1 MISLTLPAPAKINL
15 TLDILGARP
24 DGYHEMEMVM
34 QSVSLCDTIR
44 LDLGFAGGVRASSG
58 LQFLPND
65 KDNLAVAAALAFR
78 KATGQ
83 TWRDLLITIEKRI
96 PVCAGTAG
104 GSSDAAAVLRGLNEL
119 TNAGLS
125 PQALAKI
132 GEEVGSDVPYCVLG
146 TTALAGE
153 TEPQAAAVLLDQH
166 LDDIAQTAA
175 QEISAQGHDD
185 RVEVRLEQTWFPTR
199 QYQGISLPA
208 GNYLALRVLIG
219 AAEGHNW
226 WCVVFPNLCL
236 PAVSERALEAST
248 LTPGQI
254 SLLQEEETSYVFR
267 FKTLELWQSLKHRLM
282 EG

>member
-1 MISLTLPAPAKINL
+1 MRLTRVLRDVPWRRVLALFVACL
-15 TLDILGARP
+15 VCTALWAEATQVRLASQ
-24 DGYHEMEMVM
+24 V
-34 QSVSLCDTIR
+34 IR
-44 LDLGFAGGVRASSG
+44 LHV
-58 LQFLPND
+58 
-65 KDNLAVAAALAFR
+65 LANS
-78 KATGQ
+78 
-83 TWRDLLITIEKRI
+83 DIEE
-96 PVCAGTAG
+96 
-104 GSSDAAAVLRGLNEL
+104 D
-119 TNAGLS
+119 
-125 PQALAKI
+125 QALKL
-132 GEEVGSDVPYCVLG
+132 EVRDRVLE
-146 TTALAGE
+146 TTSALLAGE

-236 PAVSERALEAST
+236 PAVSERALETST

-267 FKTLELWQSLKHRLM
+267 FKALELWQSLKHRLM

>member
-1 MISLTLPAPAKINL
+1 MRLMRVLRDVPWRRVLALFVACLVCTALWAEATQVRLASQ
-15 TLDILGARP
+15 
-24 DGYHEMEMVM
+24 V
-34 QSVSLCDTIR
+34 IR
-44 LDLGFAGGVRASSG
+44 LHV
-58 LQFLPND
+58 
-65 KDNLAVAAALAFR
+65 LAN
-78 KATGQ
+78 
-83 TWRDLLITIEKRI
+83 
-96 PVCAGTAG
+96 
-104 GSSDAAAVLRGLNEL
+104 SDSEED
-119 TNAGLS
+119 
-125 PQALAKI
+125 QALKL
-132 GEEVGSDVPYCVLG
+132 EVRDRVLE
-146 TTALAGE
+146 TTSALLAGE

-267 FKTLELWQSLKHRLM
+267 FKTLEFWQSLKHRLM

>member
-1 MISLTLPAPAKINL
+1 MRLTRVLRDVPWRRVLALFVACL
-15 TLDILGARP
+15 VCTALWADATQVRLASQ
-24 DGYHEMEMVM
+24 V
-34 QSVSLCDTIR
+34 IR
-44 LDLGFAGGVRASSG
+44 LHV
-58 LQFLPND
+58 
-65 KDNLAVAAALAFR
+65 LAN
-78 KATGQ
+78 
-83 TWRDLLITIEKRI
+83 
-96 PVCAGTAG
+96 
-104 GSSDAAAVLRGLNEL
+104 SDSEED
-119 TNAGLS
+119 
-125 PQALAKI
+125 QALKL
-132 GEEVGSDVPYCVLG
+132 EVRDRVLE
-146 TTALAGE
+146 TTSALLAGE
-153 TEPQAAAVLLDQH
+153 TEPQAAAVLLNQH

-236 PAVSERALEAST
+236 PAVSERALETST

-267 FKTLELWQSLKHRLM
+267 FKALELWQSLKHRLM

>member
-1 MISLTLPAPAKINL
+1 MRLTRVLRDVPWRRVLALFVACL
-15 TLDILGARP
+15 VCTALWAEATQVRLASQ
-24 DGYHEMEMVM
+24 V
-34 QSVSLCDTIR
+34 IR
-44 LDLGFAGGVRASSG
+44 LHVLANSDSE
-58 LQFLPND
+58 
-65 KDNLAVAAALAFR
+65 KD
-78 KATGQ
+78 
-83 TWRDLLITIEKRI
+83 
-96 PVCAGTAG
+96 
-104 GSSDAAAVLRGLNEL
+104 
-119 TNAGLS
+119 
-125 PQALAKI
+125 QALKL
-132 GEEVGSDVPYCVLG
+132 EVRDRVLE
-146 TTALAGE
+146 TTSALLAGE
-153 TEPQAAAVLLDQH
+153 TEPQAAAVLLNQH

-219 AAEGHNW
+219 AAEGQNW

-267 FKTLELWQSLKHRLM
+267 FKTLEFWQSLKHRLM

>member
-1 MISLTLPAPAKINL
+1 MRLTRVLRDVPW
-15 TLDILGARP
+15 RR
-24 DGYHEMEMVM
+24 VM
-34 QSVSLCDTIR
+34 ALFVACLVCTALWAEATQVRLASQVIR
-44 LDLGFAGGVRASSG
+44 LHV
-58 LQFLPND
+58 
-65 KDNLAVAAALAFR
+65 LAN
-78 KATGQ
+78 
-83 TWRDLLITIEKRI
+83 
-96 PVCAGTAG
+96 
-104 GSSDAAAVLRGLNEL
+104 SDSEED
-119 TNAGLS
+119 
-125 PQALAKI
+125 QALKL
-132 GEEVGSDVPYCVLG
+132 EVRNRVLE
-146 TTALAGE
+146 TTSALLAGE
-153 TEPQAAAVLLDQH
+153 TEPQAAAVLLNQH

-267 FKTLELWQSLKHRLM
+267 FKALELWQSLKHRLM

>member
-1 MISLTLPAPAKINL
+1 MRLTRVLRDVPWRRVLALFVACL
-15 TLDILGARP
+15 VCTALWAEATQVRLASQ
-24 DGYHEMEMVM
+24 V
-34 QSVSLCDTIR
+34 IR
-44 LDLGFAGGVRASSG
+44 LHV
-58 LQFLPND
+58 
-65 KDNLAVAAALAFR
+65 LAN
-78 KATGQ
+78 
-83 TWRDLLITIEKRI
+83 
-96 PVCAGTAG
+96 
-104 GSSDAAAVLRGLNEL
+104 SDSEED
-119 TNAGLS
+119 
-125 PQALAKI
+125 QALKL
-132 GEEVGSDVPYCVLG
+132 EVRDRVLE
-146 TTALAGE
+146 TTSALLTGE
-153 TEPQAAAVLLDQH
+153 TEPQAAAVLLDHH

-219 AAEGHNW
+219 EAEGHNW

-267 FKTLELWQSLKHRLM
+267 FKTLEFWQSLKHRLM

>member
-1 MISLTLPAPAKINL
+1 MRLTRVLRDFPWRRVLALFVACL
-15 TLDILGARP
+15 VCTALWAEATQVRLASQ
-24 DGYHEMEMVM
+24 V
-34 QSVSLCDTIR
+34 IR
-44 LDLGFAGGVRASSG
+44 LHV
-58 LQFLPND
+58 
-65 KDNLAVAAALAFR
+65 LAN
-78 KATGQ
+78 
-83 TWRDLLITIEKRI
+83 
-96 PVCAGTAG
+96 
-104 GSSDAAAVLRGLNEL
+104 SDSEED
-119 TNAGLS
+119 
-125 PQALAKI
+125 QALKL
-132 GEEVGSDVPYCVLG
+132 EVRDRVLE
-146 TTALAGE
+146 TTSALLAGE

-175 QEISAQGHDD
+175 QELSAQGHDD

-267 FKTLELWQSLKHRLM
+267 FKTLEFWQSLKHRLM

>member
-1 MISLTLPAPAKINL
+1 MRLTRVLRDVPWRRVLALFVACL
-15 TLDILGARP
+15 VCTALWAEATQVRLASQ
-24 DGYHEMEMVM
+24 V
-34 QSVSLCDTIR
+34 IR
-44 LDLGFAGGVRASSG
+44 LHV
-58 LQFLPND
+58 
-65 KDNLAVAAALAFR
+65 LAN
-78 KATGQ
+78 
-83 TWRDLLITIEKRI
+83 
-96 PVCAGTAG
+96 
-104 GSSDAAAVLRGLNEL
+104 SDSEED
-119 TNAGLS
+119 
-125 PQALAKI
+125 QALKL
-132 GEEVGSDVPYCVLG
+132 EVRDRVLE
-146 TTALAGE
+146 TTSALLAGE

-219 AAEGHNW
+219 EAEGHNW

-267 FKTLELWQSLKHRLM
+267 FKTLEFWQSLKHRLM

>member
-1 MISLTLPAPAKINL
+1 MRLTRVLRDVPWRRVLALFVACL
-15 TLDILGARP
+15 VCTALWAEATQVRLASQ
-24 DGYHEMEMVM
+24 V
-34 QSVSLCDTIR
+34 IR
-44 LDLGFAGGVRASSG
+44 LHV
-58 LQFLPND
+58 
-65 KDNLAVAAALAFR
+65 LAN
-78 KATGQ
+78 
-83 TWRDLLITIEKRI
+83 
-96 PVCAGTAG
+96 
-104 GSSDAAAVLRGLNEL
+104 SDSEED
-119 TNAGLS
+119 
-125 PQALAKI
+125 QALKL
-132 GEEVGSDVPYCVLG
+132 EVRDRVLE
-146 TTALAGE
+146 TTSALLAGE
-153 TEPQAAAVLLDQH
+153 TEPQAAAILLDQH

-267 FKTLELWQSLKHRLM
+267 FKALELWQSLKHRLM

>member
-1 MISLTLPAPAKINL
+1 MRLTRVLRDVPWRRVLALFVACL
-15 TLDILGARP
+15 VCTALWAEATQVRLASQ
-24 DGYHEMEMVM
+24 V
-34 QSVSLCDTIR
+34 IR
-44 LDLGFAGGVRASSG
+44 LHVLANSDSEEDQAL
-58 LQFLPND
+58 
-65 KDNLAVAAALAFR
+65 KLAVRDRVLETTSAL
-78 KATGQ
+78 
-83 TWRDLLITIEKRI
+83 
-96 PVCAGTAG
+96 
-104 GSSDAAAVLRGLNEL
+104 
-119 TNAGLS
+119 
-125 PQALAKI
+125 
-132 GEEVGSDVPYCVLG
+132 
-146 TTALAGE
+146 LAGE
-153 TEPQAAAVLLDQH
+153 TEPQAAAVLLNQH

-267 FKTLELWQSLKHRLM
+267 FKALELWQSLKHRLM

>member
-1 MISLTLPAPAKINL
+1 MRLASQ
-15 TLDILGARP
+15 
-24 DGYHEMEMVM
+24 V
-34 QSVSLCDTIR
+34 IR
-44 LDLGFAGGVRASSG
+44 LHV
-58 LQFLPND
+58 
-65 KDNLAVAAALAFR
+65 LAN
-78 KATGQ
+78 
-83 TWRDLLITIEKRI
+83 
-96 PVCAGTAG
+96 
-104 GSSDAAAVLRGLNEL
+104 SDSEED
-119 TNAGLS
+119 
-125 PQALAKI
+125 QALKL
-132 GEEVGSDVPYCVLG
+132 EVRDRVLE
-146 TTALAGE
+146 TTSALLAGE

-166 LDDIAQTAA
+166 LDYIAQTAA

-267 FKTLELWQSLKHRLM
+267 FKALELWQSLKHRLM

>member
-1 MISLTLPAPAKINL
+1 MRLTRVLRDVPWRRVLALFVACL
-15 TLDILGARP
+15 VCTALWAEATQVRLASQ
-24 DGYHEMEMVM
+24 V
-34 QSVSLCDTIR
+34 IR
-44 LDLGFAGGVRASSG
+44 LHV
-58 LQFLPND
+58 
-65 KDNLAVAAALAFR
+65 LAN
-78 KATGQ
+78 
-83 TWRDLLITIEKRI
+83 
-96 PVCAGTAG
+96 
-104 GSSDAAAVLRGLNEL
+104 SDREED
-119 TNAGLS
+119 
-125 PQALAKI
+125 QALKL
-132 GEEVGSDVPYCVLG
+132 EVRDRVLE
-146 TTALAGE
+146 TTSALLAGE
-153 TEPQAAAVLLDQH
+153 TEPQAAAILLNQH
-166 LDDIAQTAA
+166 LEDIAQTAA

-236 PAVSERALEAST
+236 PAVSERALETST

-267 FKTLELWQSLKHRLM
+267 FKALELWQSLKHRLM

>member
-1 MISLTLPAPAKINL
+1 MRLSRVLRDFPWRRVLALFVACLVCTALWAEATQVRL
-15 TLDILGARP
+15 ASQ
-24 DGYHEMEMVM
+24 V
-34 QSVSLCDTIR
+34 IR
-44 LDLGFAGGVRASSG
+44 LHV
-58 LQFLPND
+58 
-65 KDNLAVAAALAFR
+65 LAN
-78 KATGQ
+78 
-83 TWRDLLITIEKRI
+83 
-96 PVCAGTAG
+96 
-104 GSSDAAAVLRGLNEL
+104 SDSEED
-119 TNAGLS
+119 
-125 PQALAKI
+125 QALKL
-132 GEEVGSDVPYCVLG
+132 EVRDRVLE
-146 TTALAGE
+146 TTSALLAGE

-248 LTPGQI
+248 LTPRQI

-267 FKTLELWQSLKHRLM
+267 FKTLEFWQSLKHRLM

>member
-1 MISLTLPAPAKINL
+1 MRLTRVLRDVPWRRVLALFVACL
-15 TLDILGARP
+15 VCTALWADATQVRLASQ
-24 DGYHEMEMVM
+24 V
-34 QSVSLCDTIR
+34 IR
-44 LDLGFAGGVRASSG
+44 LHV
-58 LQFLPND
+58 
-65 KDNLAVAAALAFR
+65 LAN
-78 KATGQ
+78 
-83 TWRDLLITIEKRI
+83 
-96 PVCAGTAG
+96 
-104 GSSDAAAVLRGLNEL
+104 SDSEED
-119 TNAGLS
+119 
-125 PQALAKI
+125 QALKL
-132 GEEVGSDVPYCVLG
+132 EVRDRVLE
-146 TTALAGE
+146 TTSALLAGE
-153 TEPQAAAVLLDQH
+153 TEPQAAAVLLNQH

-236 PAVSERALEAST
+236 PAVSEQALEAST

-267 FKTLELWQSLKHRLM
+267 FKALELWQSLKHRLM

>member
-1 MISLTLPAPAKINL
+1 MRLTRVLRDVPWRRVLALFVACLICTAL
-15 TLDILGARP
+15 WAEATQVRLASQ
-24 DGYHEMEMVM
+24 V
-34 QSVSLCDTIR
+34 IR
-44 LDLGFAGGVRASSG
+44 LHV
-58 LQFLPND
+58 
-65 KDNLAVAAALAFR
+65 LAN
-78 KATGQ
+78 
-83 TWRDLLITIEKRI
+83 
-96 PVCAGTAG
+96 
-104 GSSDAAAVLRGLNEL
+104 SDSEED
-119 TNAGLS
+119 
-125 PQALAKI
+125 QALKL
-132 GEEVGSDVPYCVLG
+132 EVRDRVLE
-146 TTALAGE
+146 TTSALLAGE

-185 RVEVRLEQTWFPTR
+185 RIEVRLEQTWFPTR

-219 AAEGHNW
+219 EAEGHNW

>member
-1 MISLTLPAPAKINL
+1 MRLTRVLRDVPWRRVLALFVACL
-15 TLDILGARP
+15 VCTALWAEATQVRLASQ
-24 DGYHEMEMVM
+24 V
-34 QSVSLCDTIR
+34 IR
-44 LDLGFAGGVRASSG
+44 LHV
-58 LQFLPND
+58 
-65 KDNLAVAAALAFR
+65 LAN
-78 KATGQ
+78 
-83 TWRDLLITIEKRI
+83 
-96 PVCAGTAG
+96 
-104 GSSDAAAVLRGLNEL
+104 SDSEED
-119 TNAGLS
+119 
-125 PQALAKI
+125 QALKL
-132 GEEVGSDVPYCVLG
+132 EVRDRVLE
-146 TTALAGE
+146 TTSALLAGE

-175 QEISAQGHDD
+175 QEISARGHDD

-236 PAVSERALEAST
+236 PAVSERALETST

-267 FKTLELWQSLKHRLM
+267 FKALELWQSLKHRLT

>member
-1 MISLTLPAPAKINL
+1 MRLTRVLRDVPWRRVLALFVACL
-15 TLDILGARP
+15 VCTALWADATQVRLASQ
-24 DGYHEMEMVM
+24 V
-34 QSVSLCDTIR
+34 IR
-44 LDLGFAGGVRASSG
+44 LHV
-58 LQFLPND
+58 
-65 KDNLAVAAALAFR
+65 LAN
-78 KATGQ
+78 
-83 TWRDLLITIEKRI
+83 
-96 PVCAGTAG
+96 
-104 GSSDAAAVLRGLNEL
+104 SDSEED
-119 TNAGLS
+119 
-125 PQALAKI
+125 QALKL
-132 GEEVGSDVPYCVLG
+132 EVRDRVLE
-146 TTALAGE
+146 TTSALLAGE

-267 FKTLELWQSLKHRLM
+267 FKALELWQSLKHRLM

>member
-1 MISLTLPAPAKINL
+1 MRLSRVLRDFPWRRVLALFVACLVCTALWAEATQVRL
-15 TLDILGARP
+15 ASQ
-24 DGYHEMEMVM
+24 V
-34 QSVSLCDTIR
+34 IR
-44 LDLGFAGGVRASSG
+44 LHV
-58 LQFLPND
+58 
-65 KDNLAVAAALAFR
+65 LAN
-78 KATGQ
+78 
-83 TWRDLLITIEKRI
+83 
-96 PVCAGTAG
+96 
-104 GSSDAAAVLRGLNEL
+104 SDSEED
-119 TNAGLS
+119 
-125 PQALAKI
+125 QALKL
-132 GEEVGSDVPYCVLG
+132 EVRDRVLE
-146 TTALAGE
+146 TTSALLAGE

-166 LDDIAQTAA
+166 LEDIAQTAA

-267 FKTLELWQSLKHRLM
+267 FKTLEFWQSLKHRLM

>member
-1 MISLTLPAPAKINL
+1 MRLTRVLRDVPWRRVLALFVACL
-15 TLDILGARP
+15 VCTALWAEATQVQLASQ
-24 DGYHEMEMVM
+24 V
-34 QSVSLCDTIR
+34 IR
-44 LDLGFAGGVRASSG
+44 LHV
-58 LQFLPND
+58 
-65 KDNLAVAAALAFR
+65 LAN
-78 KATGQ
+78 
-83 TWRDLLITIEKRI
+83 
-96 PVCAGTAG
+96 
-104 GSSDAAAVLRGLNEL
+104 SDSEED
-119 TNAGLS
+119 
-125 PQALAKI
+125 QALKL
-132 GEEVGSDVPYCVLG
+132 EVRDRVLE
-146 TTALAGE
+146 TTSALLAGE
-153 TEPQAAAVLLDQH
+153 TEPQAAAILLDQH

-267 FKTLELWQSLKHRLM
+267 FKVLALWQSLKHRLM

>member
-1 MISLTLPAPAKINL
+1 MRLTRVLRDVPWRRVLALFVACL
-15 TLDILGARP
+15 VCTALWAEATQVQLASQ
-24 DGYHEMEMVM
+24 V
-34 QSVSLCDTIR
+34 IR
-44 LDLGFAGGVRASSG
+44 LHI
-58 LQFLPND
+58 
-65 KDNLAVAAALAFR
+65 LAN
-78 KATGQ
+78 
-83 TWRDLLITIEKRI
+83 
-96 PVCAGTAG
+96 
-104 GSSDAAAVLRGLNEL
+104 SDSEED
-119 TNAGLS
+119 
-125 PQALAKI
+125 QALKL
-132 GEEVGSDVPYCVLG
+132 EVRDRVLE
-146 TTALAGE
+146 TTSALLAGE
-153 TEPQAAAVLLDQH
+153 TEPQAAAILLNQH
-166 LDDIAQTAA
+166 LEDIAQTAA

-267 FKTLELWQSLKHRLM
+267 FKALELWQSLKHRLM

>member
-1 MISLTLPAPAKINL
+1 MRLTRVLRDVPWRRVLALFVACL
-15 TLDILGARP
+15 VCTALWAEATQVRLASQ
-24 DGYHEMEMVM
+24 V
-34 QSVSLCDTIR
+34 IR
-44 LDLGFAGGVRASSG
+44 LHV
-58 LQFLPND
+58 
-65 KDNLAVAAALAFR
+65 LAN
-78 KATGQ
+78 
-83 TWRDLLITIEKRI
+83 
-96 PVCAGTAG
+96 
-104 GSSDAAAVLRGLNEL
+104 SDSEED
-119 TNAGLS
+119 
-125 PQALAKI
+125 QALKL
-132 GEEVGSDVPYCVLG
+132 EVRDRVLE
-146 TTALAGE
+146 TTSALLTGE
-153 TEPQAAAVLLDQH
+153 TESQAAAVLLNQH

>member
-1 MISLTLPAPAKINL
+1 MRLTRVLRDVPWRRVLALFVACL
-15 TLDILGARP
+15 VCTALWAEATQVRLASQ
-24 DGYHEMEMVM
+24 V
-34 QSVSLCDTIR
+34 IR
-44 LDLGFAGGVRASSG
+44 LHV
-58 LQFLPND
+58 
-65 KDNLAVAAALAFR
+65 LAN
-78 KATGQ
+78 
-83 TWRDLLITIEKRI
+83 
-96 PVCAGTAG
+96 
-104 GSSDAAAVLRGLNEL
+104 SDSEED
-119 TNAGLS
+119 
-125 PQALAKI
+125 QALKL
-132 GEEVGSDVPYCVLG
+132 EVRDRVLE
-146 TTALAGE
+146 TTSALLAGE

-267 FKTLELWQSLKHRLM
+267 FKALELWQSLKHRLM

>member
-1 MISLTLPAPAKINL
+1 MRLMRVLRDVPWRRVLALFVACLVCTALWAEATQVRLASQ
-15 TLDILGARP
+15 
-24 DGYHEMEMVM
+24 V
-34 QSVSLCDTIR
+34 IR
-44 LDLGFAGGVRASSG
+44 LHV
-58 LQFLPND
+58 
-65 KDNLAVAAALAFR
+65 LAN
-78 KATGQ
+78 
-83 TWRDLLITIEKRI
+83 
-96 PVCAGTAG
+96 
-104 GSSDAAAVLRGLNEL
+104 SDSEED
-119 TNAGLS
+119 
-125 PQALAKI
+125 QALKL
-132 GEEVGSDVPYCVLG
+132 EVRDRVLE
-146 TTALAGE
+146 TTSALLAGE

-175 QEISAQGHDD
+175 QEISSQGHDD

-254 SLLQEEETSYVFR
+254 SLLQEEETSYVVR
-267 FKTLELWQSLKHRLM
+267 FKALELWQSLKHRLM

>member
-1 MISLTLPAPAKINL
+1 MRLTRVLRDFPWRRVLALFVACLVCTALWAEATQVRL
-15 TLDILGARP
+15 TSQ
-24 DGYHEMEMVM
+24 V
-34 QSVSLCDTIR
+34 IR
-44 LDLGFAGGVRASSG
+44 LHV
-58 LQFLPND
+58 
-65 KDNLAVAAALAFR
+65 LAN
-78 KATGQ
+78 
-83 TWRDLLITIEKRI
+83 
-96 PVCAGTAG
+96 
-104 GSSDAAAVLRGLNEL
+104 SDSEED
-119 TNAGLS
+119 
-125 PQALAKI
+125 QALKL
-132 GEEVGSDVPYCVLG
+132 EVRDRVLE
-146 TTALAGE
+146 TTSALLTGE

>member
-1 MISLTLPAPAKINL
+1 MRLT
-15 TLDILGARP
+15 R
-24 DGYHEMEMVM
+24 
-34 QSVSLCDTIR
+34 
-44 LDLGFAGGVRASSG
+44 
-58 LQFLPND
+58 
-65 KDNLAVAAALAFR
+65 
-78 KATGQ
+78 
-83 TWRDLLITIEKRI
+83 
-96 PVCAGTAG
+96 
-104 GSSDAAAVLRGLNEL
+104 VLRDVPWRRVLALFVACLVCTALWAEATQVRLASQVMRLHVLANSDSEED
-119 TNAGLS
+119 
-125 PQALAKI
+125 QALKL
-132 GEEVGSDVPYCVLG
+132 EVRDRVLE
-146 TTALAGE
+146 TTSALLAGE

-267 FKTLELWQSLKHRLM
+267 FKALELWQSLKHRLM

>member
-1 MISLTLPAPAKINL
+1 MRLTRVLRDVPWRRVLALFVACL
-15 TLDILGARP
+15 VCTALWAEATQVRLASQ
-24 DGYHEMEMVM
+24 V
-34 QSVSLCDTIR
+34 IR
-44 LDLGFAGGVRASSG
+44 LHVLANSDSEKDQTLKLEVRDRVLETTS
-58 LQFLPND
+58 
-65 KDNLAVAAALAFR
+65 AL
-78 KATGQ
+78 
-83 TWRDLLITIEKRI
+83 
-96 PVCAGTAG
+96 
-104 GSSDAAAVLRGLNEL
+104 
-119 TNAGLS
+119 
-125 PQALAKI
+125 
-132 GEEVGSDVPYCVLG
+132 
-146 TTALAGE
+146 LAGE
-153 TEPQAAAVLLDQH
+153 TEPQAAAVLLNQH

-267 FKTLELWQSLKHRLM
+267 FKALELWQSLKHRLM

>member
-1 MISLTLPAPAKINL
+1 MRLTRVLRDVPWRRVLALFVACL
-15 TLDILGARP
+15 VCTALWAEATQVRLASQ
-24 DGYHEMEMVM
+24 V
-34 QSVSLCDTIR
+34 IR
-44 LDLGFAGGVRASSG
+44 LHV
-58 LQFLPND
+58 
-65 KDNLAVAAALAFR
+65 LAN
-78 KATGQ
+78 
-83 TWRDLLITIEKRI
+83 
-96 PVCAGTAG
+96 
-104 GSSDAAAVLRGLNEL
+104 SDSEED
-119 TNAGLS
+119 
-125 PQALAKI
+125 QALKL
-132 GEEVGSDVPYCVLG
+132 EVRDRVLE
-146 TTALAGE
+146 TTSALLAGE
-153 TEPQAAAVLLDQH
+153 TEPQAAAVLLNQH

-254 SLLQEEETSYVFR
+254 SLLQEDETSYVFR
-267 FKTLELWQSLKHRLM
+267 FKALELWQSLKHRLM

>member
-1 MISLTLPAPAKINL
+1 MRLTRVLRNVPWRRVLALFVACL
-15 TLDILGARP
+15 VCTALWAEATQVRLASQ
-24 DGYHEMEMVM
+24 V
-34 QSVSLCDTIR
+34 IR
-44 LDLGFAGGVRASSG
+44 LHVLANSDSE
-58 LQFLPND
+58 
-65 KDNLAVAAALAFR
+65 KD
-78 KATGQ
+78 
-83 TWRDLLITIEKRI
+83 
-96 PVCAGTAG
+96 
-104 GSSDAAAVLRGLNEL
+104 
-119 TNAGLS
+119 
-125 PQALAKI
+125 QALKL
-132 GEEVGSDVPYCVLG
+132 EVRDRVLE
-146 TTALAGE
+146 TTSALLAGE
-153 TEPQAAAVLLDQH
+153 TEPQAAAVLLNQH

-267 FKTLELWQSLKHRLM
+267 FKALELWQSLKHRLM

>member
-1 MISLTLPAPAKINL
+1 MRLTKVLRDVPWRRVLALFVACL
-15 TLDILGARP
+15 VCTALWAEATQVRLASQ
-24 DGYHEMEMVM
+24 V
-34 QSVSLCDTIR
+34 IR
-44 LDLGFAGGVRASSG
+44 LHV
-58 LQFLPND
+58 
-65 KDNLAVAAALAFR
+65 LAN
-78 KATGQ
+78 
-83 TWRDLLITIEKRI
+83 
-96 PVCAGTAG
+96 
-104 GSSDAAAVLRGLNEL
+104 SDSEED
-119 TNAGLS
+119 
-125 PQALAKI
+125 QALKL
-132 GEEVGSDVPYCVLG
+132 EVRDRVLE
-146 TTALAGE
+146 TTSALLAGE
-153 TEPQAAAVLLDQH
+153 TEPQAASVLLNQH

-236 PAVSERALEAST
+236 PAVSEQALEAST

-267 FKTLELWQSLKHRLM
+267 FKALELWQSLKHRLM

>member
-1 MISLTLPAPAKINL
+1 MRLTRVLRDVPWRRVLALFVACL
-15 TLDILGARP
+15 VCTALWAEATQVQLASQ
-24 DGYHEMEMVM
+24 V
-34 QSVSLCDTIR
+34 IR
-44 LDLGFAGGVRASSG
+44 LHV
-58 LQFLPND
+58 
-65 KDNLAVAAALAFR
+65 LAN
-78 KATGQ
+78 
-83 TWRDLLITIEKRI
+83 
-96 PVCAGTAG
+96 
-104 GSSDAAAVLRGLNEL
+104 SDSEED
-119 TNAGLS
+119 
-125 PQALAKI
+125 QALKL
-132 GEEVGSDVPYCVLG
+132 EVRDRVLE
-146 TTALAGE
+146 TTSSLLAGE

-199 QYQGISLPA
+199 QYQGNSLPA

-267 FKTLELWQSLKHRLM
+267 FKALELWQSLKHRLM

>member
-1 MISLTLPAPAKINL
+1 MRLTRVLRDVPWRRVLALFVACL
-15 TLDILGARP
+15 VCTAMWAEATQVRLASQ
-24 DGYHEMEMVM
+24 V
-34 QSVSLCDTIR
+34 IR
-44 LDLGFAGGVRASSG
+44 LHV
-58 LQFLPND
+58 
-65 KDNLAVAAALAFR
+65 LAN
-78 KATGQ
+78 
-83 TWRDLLITIEKRI
+83 
-96 PVCAGTAG
+96 
-104 GSSDAAAVLRGLNEL
+104 SDSEED
-119 TNAGLS
+119 
-125 PQALAKI
+125 QALKL
-132 GEEVGSDVPYCVLG
+132 EVRDRVLE
-146 TTALAGE
+146 TTSALLAGE
-153 TEPQAAAVLLDQH
+153 TEPQAAAVLLNQH

-208 GNYLALRVLIG
+208 GKYLALRVLIG

-267 FKTLELWQSLKHRLM
+267 FKALELWQSLKHRLM

>member
-1 MISLTLPAPAKINL
+1 MRLTRVLRDVPWRRVLALFVACL
-15 TLDILGARP
+15 VCTALWAEATQVRLASQ
-24 DGYHEMEMVM
+24 V
-34 QSVSLCDTIR
+34 IR
-44 LDLGFAGGVRASSG
+44 LHILANS
-58 LQFLPND
+58 
-65 KDNLAVAAALAFR
+65 DNEE
-78 KATGQ
+78 
-83 TWRDLLITIEKRI
+83 D
-96 PVCAGTAG
+96 
-104 GSSDAAAVLRGLNEL
+104 
-119 TNAGLS
+119 
-125 PQALAKI
+125 QALKL
-132 GEEVGSDVPYCVLG
+132 EVRDRVLE
-146 TTALAGE
+146 TTSALLAGE

-267 FKTLELWQSLKHRLM
+267 FKALELWQSLKHRLM